1 MANMLL
7 RWTWESNTLNIRCFT
22 DALIINLHSFS
33 IFYQLLLK
41 QRVKSFLFESGFETS
56 NGPCRGIH
64 PDEDVQLTATGDFE
78 PIGWFGKGEIP
89 FDIWRVRKGCCWD
102 GHPSRLLFLIGLST
116 LFRMAL
122 LLTDLTAYS
131 KATLWLAGRPVGFSG
146 LWNHWGWD
154 AWRWSY
160 LVRTCAVWWCNA
172 SWPLFFQRCQ
182 MLLQSQPWAIVA
194 TMDLNRSLWR
204 NSKEQWIAIF
214 HLRRICQIFLIFF
227 LTMFFCH
234 GISLLK
240 FGLSI
245 RVYQCRGRQ
254 GTTLVEH
261 TMEEVSREEGSQ
273 IVGCVD
279 GWIMSVQ

>member
-1 MANMLL
+1 MTNMLL

-22 DALIINLHSFS
+22 DALIIDLHSFS

-89 FDIWRVRKGCCWD
+89 FDIWRVRKWCCWD

-182 MLLQSQPWAIVA
+182 MLFQSQPWAIVA

-214 HLRRICQIFLIFF
+214 HLRRICQIFVIFF
-227 LTMFFCH
+227 
-234 GISLLK
+234 
-240 FGLSI
+240 
-245 RVYQCRGRQ
+245 V
-254 GTTLVEH
+254 
-261 TMEEVSREEGSQ
+261 
-273 IVGCVD
+273 
-279 GWIMSVQ
+279 